1 MPRIRIFPH
10 NEEINLEKAT
20 SVENL
25 LNRLKL
31 PAQQTLVIRN
41 RKILTPDVL
50 INKNDLIEIRPVT
63 STG

>member
-10 NEEINLEKAT
+10 NEEIILEKAT

-31 PAQQTLVIRN
+31 PAQQTLVIRD
-41 RKILTPDVL
+41 RKILTLDLP
-50 INKNDLIEIRPVT
+50 INKNDLIEIRPVA
-63 STG
+63 SIG